1 MSRPTRGFKYP
12 LEPMRSKRQWER
24 DALGHEVAKIDTVL
38 ATQRERLSET
48 EQSFARTRKE
58 WQNRTAENRPLNVS
72 VQRIFAAYLAEAG
85 KTLTSRKKDVAATQ
99 RSRSE
104 AAERL
109 MKAQRVLDGV
119 ERHKSKL
126 VREHERGELAKQY
139 REFDAAWVQHA
150 GQNRDRRR

>member
-1 MSRPTRGFKYP
+1 MSRSARGFRYP

-38 ATQRERLSET
+38 ASQRERLSET
-48 EQSFARTRKE
+48 ERSFAGARKE
-58 WQNRTAENRPLNVS
+58 WQDRAAENRALNVS
-72 VQRIFAAYLAEAG
+72 VQRIFAAYLAQAG
-85 KTLTSRKKDVAATQ
+85 NALTSQKKEVAATQ

-109 MKAQRVLDGV
+109 MKAQRILDGV
-119 ERHKSKL
+119 ERHKGKL
-126 VREHERGELAKQY
+126 VKEHERSELAKQY
-139 REFDAAWVQHA
+139 REFDAAWIQHA